1 MIVDSVSLA
10 TLGGSIALGGGLVG
24 SSWGIGMAG
33 SAGAA
38 MLSQSRG
45 QMKNVI
51 ILAALPMSRAFYAF
65 ILMILII
72 TRVVPNI
79 SAMPEPGASGFDVF
93 AIGIMAALAFSI
105 SGAYQ
110 GTVCA
115 SGVAFLS
122 KTRGKIL
129 TSAVT
134 LAVFV
139 ELIAVLGLV
148 FSIMALSMLGLM

>member
-1 MIVDSVSLA
+1 MLADAMSLA
-10 TLGGSIALGGGLVG
+10 SLGGAIALAGGLIG

-38 MLSQSRG
+38 MLAQSRG
-45 QMKNVI
+45 QVKNVI

-65 ILMILII
+65 IFMILII
-72 TRVVPNI
+72 TRVTPNI
-79 SAMPEPGASGFDVF
+79 AAMSDPGGSGFAVF
-93 AIGIMAALAFSI
+93 AIGVMAALAFSA

-110 GTVCA
+110 GSVCA
-115 SGVAFLS
+115 SGIAFLS
-122 KTRGKIL
+122 KTQGKIL
-129 TSAVT
+129 TSAIT

-139 ELIAVLGLV
+139 ELVAVLGLV